1 MSDAITEWMDGYLR
15 AWESNDPADIAGLF
29 TADAEYRSY
38 PWAQPA
44 VGTDAIVALWLET
57 ADPAGNHRFSWHV
70 VGAAAEPHL
79 VQGHTEYD
87 DGRVYE
93 NLWLVSLAADGRAR
107 SFTEWYMESTSKR
120 LGPNAGPTAQPPAP
134 VGSADGAGGATG

>member
-1 MSDAITEWMDGYLR
+1 MTEPLNHWMDGYLK
-15 AWESNDPADIAGLF
+15 AWESNDPAEIAALF
-29 TADAEYRSY
+29 TPDAQYRSY

-44 VGTDAIVALWLET
+44 VGTEAIVALWRET
-57 ADPAGNHRFSWHV
+57 ADEPGNHRFSWQR
-70 VGAAAEPHL
+70 VGDADQPHL

-93 NLWLVSLAADGRAR
+93 NLWLVSLDADGRAR

-120 LGPNAGPTAQPPAP
+120 LGPNSGPTAQPPEP
-134 VGSADGAGGATG
+134 VGSADGGEGITG